1 MQNRK
6 TIEKISE
13 RKSQFFDRINDSD
26 KLLTKLMK
34 KIREKTYITSIRN
47 KRTTSLQKTQTLKT
61 LLGNVVN
68 NCMSITFTI

>member
-26 KLLTKLMK
+26 KLLAKLMK